1 MLVRPEDW
9 RPQGVD
15 DLEDRAWDALR
26 ETERS
31 VCVTAG
37 AGAGKTEFLAQKAA
51 YLLQTGLCPYP
62 KRILAISFKRDAAL
76 NLSRRVRQRCTREQ
90 ARRFASYTFDAFTK
104 QMLDRFRMAVP
115 APYTPQADYRI
126 VFPVKGD
133 YQDFFR
139 SAGRPNADQ
148 KKFEMAVA
156 NISLPIGERNIED
169 AAQHFL
175 QAYWD
180 YQYGNF
186 AEVLL
191 TFPMINRLVKYILE
205 ANPDIGQA
213 LRLTY
218 DAVFLDEFQDTTRAQ
233 FSLVRTCFE
242 GAGAR
247 LTAVGDDKQRIMGWA
262 GAMDRAFD
270 VFTETFDARRI
281 SLLSNWRSHEDLVR
295 IQHVIAAQI
304 DPDVEPAFARANR
317 QVDGEVA
324 AIWDFEDREAEVR
337 QIARWIR
344 AEVDAGRVA
353 PQDIAILVRMKA
365 NDVENE
371 LGPALVAEGLT
382 LRNLDRRVGDIAIQD
397 LLTEELYEAL
407 FPLLRLA
414 ASGRNP
420 EAWTDSQE
428 RLRILF
434 GLSNE
439 DDAALDRLQRESGAL
454 VRELR
459 AYMDGHPPAEATA
472 TEVLNRALAYVGRER
487 LVGAFA
493 NYQRPADFERVFQGF
508 LILMRECTAGEAQW
522 RDVLDRFE
530 GVGQVPLMTIH
541 KSKGLEFHTM
551 IFFGLDNR
559 TWWSLQNDGGEE
571 MNSFFV
577 AFTRARQRA
586 FFSFCRERGRA
597 FEWLEAL
604 LEPVG
609 VRRVGGATMA

>member
-1 MLVRPEDW
+1 MLVRPENW
-9 RPQGVD
+9 RPQGVN
-15 DLEDRAWDALR
+15 DLEDRAWEALS
-26 ETERS
+26 ETKRS

-76 NLSRRVRQRCTREQ
+76 NLSRRVRQRCTPEQ
-90 ARRFASYTFDAFTK
+90 TRRFASYTFDAFTK
-104 QMLDRFRMAVP
+104 QILDRFRLAVP
-115 APYTPQADYRI
+115 PPYTPPANYRI

-139 SAGRPNADQ
+139 RVGMPNFDQ
-148 KKFEMAVA
+148 EKFKRAIE
-156 NISLPIGERNIED
+156 NISLPIAKQNISE
-169 AAQHFL
+169 AEQQFL

-186 AEVLL
+186 DATLL
-191 TFPMINRLVKYILE
+191 TFPMINRLVKYIIE
-205 ANPDIGQA
+205 RNPEIRHA
-213 LRLTY
+213 LQLTY
-218 DAVFLDEFQDTTRAQ
+218 DAVFLDEFQDTTSAQ

-242 GAGAR
+242 GSGAR
-247 LTAVGDDKQRIMGWA
+247 LTAVGDDKQKIMGWA

-270 VFTETFDARRI
+270 VFTETFNARRI
-281 SLLSNWRSHEDLVR
+281 SMLSNWRSHEDLVR

-304 DPDVEPAFARANR
+304 DPDVEPVQARANR

-324 AIWDFEDREAEVR
+324 AIWDFKDREAEVA

-344 AEVDAGRVA
+344 AEVDSERVA
-353 PQDIAILVRMKA
+353 PQDVAVLVRMKA
-365 NDVENE
+365 NDVETE
-371 LGPALVAEGLT
+371 LGPALAAEGLI

-397 LLTEELYEAL
+397 LLTEELFETL

-420 EAWTDSQE
+420 DAWTDSQE
-428 RLRILF
+428 RLRVLF
-434 GLSNE
+434 GLSDE
-439 DDAALDRLQRESGAL
+439 DDAALGRLQRDTGAF

-459 AYMDGHPPAEATA
+459 AYMDDHPPAEATA

-508 LILMRECTAGEAQW
+508 LILLAECTAGQARW
-522 RDVLDRFE
+522 LDVLNRFE
-530 GVGQVPLMTIH
+530 GLGQVPLMTIH

-559 TWWSLQNDGGEE
+559 TWWSLKNDGGEE

-577 AFTRARQRA
+577 ALTRARQRA
-586 FFSFCRERGRA
+586 YFSFCPERGRA
-597 FEWLEAL
+597 FAWLEEL

-609 VRRVGGATMA
+609 VRRIDGAAI

>member
-1 MLVRPEDW
+1 MLVRPGDW

-15 DLEDRAWDALR
+15 DLEDRAWEALR
-26 ETERS
+26 ETGRS

-76 NLSRRVRQRCTREQ
+76 NLSRRVRQRCTPEQ

-115 APYTPQADYRI
+115 APYTPPSNYRI
-126 VFPVKGD
+126 VFPVRGD

-139 SAGRPNADQ
+139 SAGYPNADQ
-148 KKFEMAVA
+148 KKFEGAIA
-156 NISLPIGERNIED
+156 NVSLPIGEQNIVE
-169 AAQHFL
+169 AAQQFL
-175 QAYWD
+175 QTYWD
-180 YQYGNF
+180 YQYGHL

-191 TFPMINRLVKYILE
+191 TFPMINRLVKYIIE
-205 ANPDIGQA
+205 ANPEIRQA

-233 FSLVRTCFE
+233 FSLVTTCFE

-247 LTAVGDDKQRIMGWA
+247 LTAVGDDKQKIMGWA

-270 VFTETFDARRI
+270 SFTETFDARRV

-304 DPDVEPAFARANR
+304 DPDVELAHARANR

-324 AIWDFEDREAEVR
+324 AIWDFENREAEVG
-337 QIARWIR
+337 QIASWVR

-353 PQDIAILVRMKA
+353 PQDVAILVRMKA

-371 LGPALVAEGLT
+371 LGPALAAERLI

-397 LLTEELYEAL
+397 LLTEELFETL

-428 RLRILF
+428 RLRVLF
-434 GLSNE
+434 GLSYE
-439 DDAALDRLQRESGAL
+439 DDAALDRLQRESGAF

-459 AYMDGHPPAEATA
+459 VYMDGHPPAEAAA

-493 NYQRPADFERVFQGF
+493 NYRRPADFERVFQGF
-508 LILMRECTAGEAQW
+508 LILLQECTTGQAQW

-530 GVGQVPLMTIH
+530 GLGQVPLMTIH

-559 TWWSLQNDGGEE
+559 TWWSLKNDGSEE

-586 FFSFCRERGRA
+586 FFSFCSERGPA
-597 FEWLEAL
+597 FGWLEEL
-604 LEPVG
+604 LKPVG
-609 VRRVGGATMA
+609 VHRIDGAAI

>member
-1 MLVRPEDW
+1 MLVRPENW

-15 DLEDRAWDALR
+15 DLEDRAWEALR

-76 NLSRRVRQRCTREQ
+76 NLSRRVRQRCTPEQ
-90 ARRFASYTFDAFTK
+90 ARRFGSYTFDAFTK
-104 QMLDRFRMAVP
+104 QMLDRFRLAVP
-115 APYTPQADYRI
+115 PPYTPPVNYRI
-126 VFPVKGD
+126 VFPDRGD

-139 SAGRPNADQ
+139 SVGRPNFDQ
-148 KKFEMAVA
+148 KKFEGAIA
-156 NISLPIGERNIED
+156 NINLPIAEQNIAE
-169 AAQHFL
+169 AAQQFL

-186 AEVLL
+186 AETLL
-191 TFPMINRLVKYILE
+191 TFPMINRLVKYIIE
-205 ANPDIGQA
+205 ANPEIRQS
-213 LRLTY
+213 LQLTY
-218 DAVFLDEFQDTTRAQ
+218 DAVFLDEFQDTTQAQ
-233 FSLVRTCFE
+233 YSLVTTCFE
-242 GAGAR
+242 GGGAR
-247 LTAVGDDKQRIMGWA
+247 LTAVGDDKQKIMGWA

-270 VFTETFDARRI
+270 VFTETFNAHRV

-304 DPDVEPAFARANR
+304 DPDVEPAQARANR

-324 AIWDFEDREAEVR
+324 AIWDFEDREAEIG

-353 PQDIAILVRMKA
+353 PQDVAVLVRMKA

-371 LGPALVAEGLT
+371 LGPALAAEGLI

-397 LLTEELYEAL
+397 LLTEELFETL

-428 RLRILF
+428 RLRVLF
-434 GLSNE
+434 GLSDE
-439 DDAALDRLQRESGAL
+439 DDAALGRLQRDTGAF

-459 AYMDGHPPAEATA
+459 AYMDDHPPAEATA
-472 TEVLNRALAYVGRER
+472 TEVLNQALAYVGRER

-508 LILMRECTAGEAQW
+508 LILLTECTAGQAQW

-530 GVGQVPLMTIH
+530 GLGQVPLMTIH

-559 TWWSLQNDGGEE
+559 TWWSLKNDGGEE

-577 AFTRARQRA
+577 ALTRAQQRA
-586 FFSFCRERGRA
+586 YFSFCRERGRA
-597 FEWLEAL
+597 FAWLEEL

-609 VRRVGGATMA
+609 VRRIDSAAI

>member
-1 MLVRPEDW
+1 MLVRPENW
-9 RPQGVD
+9 RPQGIN
-15 DLEDRAWDALR
+15 DLEDRAWEALR

-76 NLSRRVRQRCTREQ
+76 NLSRRVRQRCTPEQ

-115 APYTPQADYRI
+115 VPYTPPANYRI

-139 SAGRPNADQ
+139 SAGHPNVDQ
-148 KKFEMAVA
+148 KRFESAVA
-156 NISLPIGERNIED
+156 NVSLPIAEQNIAG
-169 AAQHFL
+169 AARQFL

-180 YQYGNF
+180 YQYENF
-186 AEVLL
+186 AEALL

-205 ANPDIGQA
+205 ANPEISQA

-218 DAVFLDEFQDTTRAQ
+218 DAVFLDEFQDTTSAQ

-247 LTAVGDDKQRIMGWA
+247 LTAVGDDKQKIMGWA

-270 VFTETFDARRI
+270 AFTETFEARRI

-304 DPDVEPAFARANR
+304 DPDVEPAQARANR
-317 QVDGEVA
+317 QLDGEVA

-353 PQDIAILVRMKA
+353 PQDVAVLVRMKA

-371 LGPALVAEGLT
+371 LGPALAAEGLI

-397 LLTEELYEAL
+397 LLTEELFETL

-420 EAWTDSQE
+420 EAWTDSRE
-428 RLRILF
+428 RLRVVF
-434 GLSNE
+434 GLSDE
-439 DDAALDRLQRESGAL
+439 DDAALGRLQRDTGAF

-459 AYMDGHPPAEATA
+459 VYMDDHPPAEATA

-493 NYQRPADFERVFQGF
+493 NYQRQADFERVWQGF
-508 LILMRECTAGEAQW
+508 LILLAECTAGQTQW
-522 RDVLDRFE
+522 LDVLNRFE
-530 GVGQVPLMTIH
+530 GLGQVPLMTIH

-559 TWWSLQNDGGEE
+559 TWWSLKNDGGEE

-577 AFTRARQRA
+577 ALTRARQRA
-586 FFSFCRERGRA
+586 YFSFCRERGRA
-597 FEWLEAL
+597 FAWLEEL

-609 VRRVGGATMA
+609 VRRIDGVAI

>member
-1 MLVRPEDW
+1 MLVRPENW

-15 DLEDRAWDALR
+15 DLEDRAWEALR

-76 NLSRRVRQRCTREQ
+76 NLSRRVRQRCTPEQ

-115 APYTPQADYRI
+115 APYTPPANYRI
-126 VFPVKGD
+126 VFPAKGD
-133 YQDFFR
+133 YQDFFG
-139 SAGRPNADQ
+139 SAGHPNVDQ
-148 KKFEMAVA
+148 KRLEAAVA
-156 NISLPIGERNIED
+156 NVSLPIGEQNIAE
-169 AAQHFL
+169 AARQLL

-180 YQYGNF
+180 YQYENF

-191 TFPMINRLVKYILE
+191 TFPMINRLVNYILE
-205 ANPDIGQA
+205 VNPEINQA

-218 DAVFLDEFQDTTRAQ
+218 DAVFLDEFQDTTSAQ
-233 FSLVRTCFE
+233 FSLVQTCFE
-242 GAGAR
+242 GAGTR
-247 LTAVGDDKQRIMGWA
+247 LTAVGDDKQKIMGWA

-270 VFTETFDARRI
+270 VFTETFNAHRV

-304 DPDVEPAFARANR
+304 DPDVEPAQARANR

-324 AIWDFEDREAEVR
+324 AIWDFEDREAEVG

-353 PQDIAILVRMKA
+353 PQDVAVLVRMKA

-371 LGPALVAEGLT
+371 LGPALSAEGLI

-397 LLTEELYEAL
+397 LLTEELFETL

-428 RLRILF
+428 RLRVLF
-434 GLSNE
+434 GLSDE
-439 DDAALDRLQRESGAL
+439 DDAALGRLQRDTGAF

-459 AYMDGHPPAEATA
+459 AYMDDHPPAEATA
-472 TEVLNRALAYVGRER
+472 TEVLNLALAYVGRER

-508 LILMRECTAGEAQW
+508 LILLTECTAGQAQW

-530 GVGQVPLMTIH
+530 GLGQVPLMTIH

-559 TWWSLQNDGGEE
+559 TWWSLKNDGGEE

-577 AFTRARQRA
+577 ALTRAQQRA
-586 FFSFCRERGRA
+586 YFSFCRERGRA
-597 FEWLEAL
+597 FAWLEEL

-609 VRRVGGATMA
+609 VRRIDSAAI

>member
-1 MLVRPEDW
+1 M
-9 RPQGVD
+9 
-15 DLEDRAWDALR
+15 
-26 ETERS
+26 
-31 VCVTAG
+31 
-37 AGAGKTEFLAQKAA
+37 F
-51 YLLQTGLCPYP
+51 
-62 KRILAISFKRDAAL
+62 
-76 NLSRRVRQRCTREQ
+76 
-90 ARRFASYTFDAFTK
+90 
-104 QMLDRFRMAVP
+104 P
-115 APYTPQADYRI
+115 A
-126 VFPVKGD
+126 KGD
-133 YQDFFR
+133 YQDFFG
-139 SAGRPNADQ
+139 SAGHPNVDQ
-148 KKFEMAVA
+148 RRFEAAVA
-156 NISLPIGERNIED
+156 NVSLPIGEQNIAET
-169 AAQHFL
+169 ARQLL

-180 YQYGNF
+180 YQYENF

-205 ANPDIGQA
+205 VNPEINQA

-218 DAVFLDEFQDTTRAQ
+218 DAVFLDEFQDTTSAQ
-233 FSLVRTCFE
+233 FSLVQTCFE
-242 GAGAR
+242 GAGTR
-247 LTAVGDDKQRIMGWA
+247 LTAVGDDKQKIMGWA

-270 VFTETFDARRI
+270 VFTETFNAHRV

-304 DPDVEPAFARANR
+304 DPDVEPAQARANR

-324 AIWDFEDREAEVR
+324 AIWDFEDREAEVG

-353 PQDIAILVRMKA
+353 PQDVAVLVRMKA

-371 LGPALVAEGLT
+371 LGPALAAEGLI

-397 LLTEELYEAL
+397 LLTEELFETL

-428 RLRILF
+428 RLRVLF
-434 GLSNE
+434 GLSDE
-439 DDAALDRLQRESGAL
+439 DDAALGRLQRDTGAF

-459 AYMDGHPPAEATA
+459 AYMDDHPPAEATA
-472 TEVLNRALAYVGRER
+472 TEVLNLALAYVGRER

-508 LILMRECTAGEAQW
+508 LILITECTAGQAQW

-530 GVGQVPLMTIH
+530 GLGQVPLMTIH

-559 TWWSLQNDGGEE
+559 TWWSLKNDGGEE

-577 AFTRARQRA
+577 ALTRAQQRA
-586 FFSFCRERGRA
+586 YFSFCRERGRA
-597 FEWLEAL
+597 FAWLEEL

-609 VRRVGGATMA
+609 VRRIDGVAI

>member
-9 RPQGVD
+9 RPQGVA

-26 ETERS
+26 ETGRS

-62 KRILAISFKRDAAL
+62 RRILAISFKRDAAL
-76 NLSRRVRQRCTREQ
+76 NLSLRVQQRCTPEQ

-115 APYTPQADYRI
+115 APYMPPANYRI

-139 SAGRPNADQ
+139 SAGRPNIDH
-148 KKFEMAVA
+148 KRFEAAIA
-156 NISLPIGERNIED
+156 NVSLPIEEQD
-169 AAQHFL
+169 LKEAARLFL
-175 QAYWD
+175 RAYWEHQ
-180 YQYGNF
+180 YQSF

-205 ANPDIGQA
+205 GNPEINQA
-213 LRLTY
+213 LRLSY
-218 DAVFLDEFQDTTRAQ
+218 GAVFLDEFQDTTLAQ
-233 FSLVRTCFE
+233 FSLIRTCFE
-242 GAGAR
+242 GAGTR
-247 LTAVGDDKQRIMGWA
+247 LTAVGDDKQKIMGWA

-295 IQHVIAAQI
+295 IQHVIAVQI
-304 DPDVEPAFARANR
+304 DPHVEFALARAHR

-337 QIARWIR
+337 QIARWLR
-344 AEVDAGRVA
+344 AEVDAGRIE
-353 PQDIAILVRMKA
+353 PQDVAILIRMKA
-365 NDVENE
+365 NDVESE
-371 LGPALVAEGLT
+371 LGPALAAEGLI
-382 LRNLDRRVGDIAIQD
+382 LRNLDRRVGEIAIQD
-397 LLTEELYEAL
+397 LLTEELFITL
-407 FPLLRLA
+407 HPLLRLA

-420 EAWTDSQE
+420 TAWTEAQK
-428 RLRILF
+428 RLRIIL
-434 GLSNE
+434 GHSDE
-439 DDAALDRLQRESGAL
+439 DDAALERLQRETGEF

-459 AYMDGHPPAEATA
+459 AYMENHPPAEATA
-472 TEVLNRALAYVGRER
+472 TEVLNRALAFVGRER
-487 LVGAFA
+487 LVGTFA
-493 NYQRPADFERVFQGF
+493 NYQRPADFDRVFQGF
-508 LILMRECTAGEAQW
+508 LILLTECTVGQALWSA
-522 RDVLDRFE
+522 VLDRFE
-530 GVGQVPLMTIH
+530 GIGQVPLMTIH

-559 TWWSLQNDGGEE
+559 TWWSLKNDGGEE

-577 AFTRARQRA
+577 ALTRARQRA
-586 FFSFCRERGRA
+586 YFSFCRERGRA
-597 FEWLEAL
+597 FEWLDEL
-604 LEPVG
+604 LAPVG
-609 VRRVGGATMA
+609 VRRIDGTLIA

>member
-1 MLVRPEDW
+1 MLVRPQDW
-9 RPQGVD
+9 CPQGVA

-26 ETERS
+26 ETGRS

-76 NLSRRVRQRCTREQ
+76 NLSRRVHQRCTPEQ
-90 ARRFASYTFDAFTK
+90 ARRFTSYTFDAFTK

-115 APYTPQADYRI
+115 APYTPPASYRI
-126 VFPVKGD
+126 VFPAKGD
-133 YQDFFR
+133 YQDFFG
-139 SAGRPNADQ
+139 SAGHPNVDQ
-148 KKFEMAVA
+148 KRFEAAVA
-156 NISLPIGERNIED
+156 NVSLPIGEQNIAET
-169 AAQHFL
+169 ARQLL

-180 YQYGNF
+180 YQYENF

-205 ANPDIGQA
+205 VNPEINQA

-218 DAVFLDEFQDTTRAQ
+218 NAVFLDEFQDTTSAQ
-233 FSLVRTCFE
+233 FSLVQTCFE
-242 GAGAR
+242 GAGTR
-247 LTAVGDDKQRIMGWA
+247 LTAVGDDKQKIMGWA

-270 VFTETFDARRI
+270 VFTETFNAHRV

-304 DPDVEPAFARANR
+304 DPDVEPAQARANR

-324 AIWDFEDREAEVR
+324 AIWDFEDREAEVG

-353 PQDIAILVRMKA
+353 PQDVAVLVRMKA

-371 LGPALVAEGLT
+371 LGPALAAEGLI

-397 LLTEELYEAL
+397 LLTEELFETL

-428 RLRILF
+428 RLRVLF
-434 GLSNE
+434 GLSDE
-439 DDAALDRLQRESGAL
+439 DDAALGRLQRDTGAF

-459 AYMDGHPPAEATA
+459 AYMDDHPPAEATA
-472 TEVLNRALAYVGRER
+472 TEVLNLALAYVGRER

-508 LILMRECTAGEAQW
+508 LILITECTAGQAQW

-530 GVGQVPLMTIH
+530 GLGQVPLMTIH

-559 TWWSLQNDGGEE
+559 TWWSLKNDGGEE

-577 AFTRARQRA
+577 ALTRAQQRA
-586 FFSFCRERGRA
+586 YFSFCRERGRA
-597 FEWLEAL
+597 FAWLEEL

-609 VRRVGGATMA
+609 VRRIDGVAI

>member
-1 MLVRPEDW
+1 MLVRPQDW
-9 RPQGVD
+9 CPQGVA

-26 ETERS
+26 ETGRS

-76 NLSRRVRQRCTREQ
+76 NLSRRVHQRCTPDQ
-90 ARRFASYTFDAFTK
+90 ARRFTSYTFDAFTK

-115 APYTPQADYRI
+115 APYTPPASYRI
-126 VFPVKGD
+126 VFPAKGD
-133 YQDFFR
+133 YQDFFG
-139 SAGRPNADQ
+139 SAGHPNVDQ
-148 KKFEMAVA
+148 KRFEAAVA
-156 NISLPIGERNIED
+156 NVSLPIGEQNIAET
-169 AAQHFL
+169 ARQLL

-180 YQYGNF
+180 YQYENF

-205 ANPDIGQA
+205 VNPEINQA

-218 DAVFLDEFQDTTRAQ
+218 DAVFLDEFQDTTSAQ
-233 FSLVRTCFE
+233 FSLVQTCFE
-242 GAGAR
+242 GAGTR
-247 LTAVGDDKQRIMGWA
+247 LTAVGDDKQKIMGWA

-270 VFTETFDARRI
+270 VFTETFNAHRV

-304 DPDVEPAFARANR
+304 DPDVEPAQARANR

-324 AIWDFEDREAEVR
+324 AIWDFEDREAEVG

-353 PQDIAILVRMKA
+353 PQDVAVLVRMKA

-371 LGPALVAEGLT
+371 LGPALAAEGLI

-397 LLTEELYEAL
+397 LLTEELFETL

-428 RLRILF
+428 RLRVLF
-434 GLSNE
+434 GLSDE
-439 DDAALDRLQRESGAL
+439 DDAALGRLQRDTGAF

-459 AYMDGHPPAEATA
+459 AYMDDHPPAEATA
-472 TEVLNRALAYVGRER
+472 TEVLNLALAYVGRER

-508 LILMRECTAGEAQW
+508 LILITECTAGQAQW

-530 GVGQVPLMTIH
+530 GLGQVPLMTIH

-559 TWWSLQNDGGEE
+559 TWWSLKNDGGEE

-577 AFTRARQRA
+577 ALTRAQQRA
-586 FFSFCRERGRA
+586 YFSFCRERGRA
-597 FEWLEAL
+597 FAWLEEL

-609 VRRVGGATMA
+609 VRRIDGVAI